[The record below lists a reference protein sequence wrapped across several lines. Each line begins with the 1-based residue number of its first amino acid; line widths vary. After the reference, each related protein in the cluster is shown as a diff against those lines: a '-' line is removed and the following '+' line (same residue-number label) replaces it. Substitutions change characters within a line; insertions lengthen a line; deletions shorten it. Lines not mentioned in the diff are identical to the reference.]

1 MDFFEKDLF
10 GHEVLPI
17 PPKNGS
23 LREVFL
29 EPPFSVLNS
38 RSYSWRLRKKKWNN
52 IGLSSLK
59 GRQNNLT
66 YDGLEKYGDQT
77 SIFDPVLC
85 ELMYHWFC
93 RKKGNI
99 LDPFAGGSVRGIV
112 ASYLGFNYTGLELRE
127 EQVLEN
133 RKQANTMELEN
144 HPVWVIG
151 DSNKT
156 LENIS
161 KESFDFV
168 FSCPPYAFLEKY
180 SDLPDDLS
188 NMDYSSFLEIYEQI
202 IFKSCN
208 KLKNG
213 GFACFVVGEIRD
225 KKGNYVGF
233 VPDTIKAFQKANV
246 EFYNE
251 AILLN
256 AIGSAPIRAAGYMK
270 NKKLVKLHQ
279 NILIFKK
286 Y

>member
-29 EPPFSVLNS
+29 EPPFSVLDS
-38 RSYSWRLRKKKWNN
+38 RSNSWRLRKKKWNN

-133 RKQANTMELEN
+133 RKQANKMELEN
-144 HPVWVIG
+144 LPVWVIG